1 MELKLKVAGPSE
13 VRYNEPAQFRCE
25 SNRED
30 IEFTMALDQQNI
42 KTAFTSAEYLLSAGQ
57 LEYGTNQ
64 FVLECFALDENNDKE
79 TISHTV
85 NVLCK
90 YKNIL
95 FFTIHISNI
104 WKTFFLTKY
113 GFILDNLLTW

>member
-90 YKNIL
+90 LKKNIL
-95 FFTIHISNI
+95 FVLYFKHLENVFELKMGS
-104 WKTFFLTKY
+104 
-113 GFILDNLLTW
+113 D

>member
-90 YKNIL
+90 LKAIL
-95 FFTIHISNI
+95 FVLYFKQLGNI
-104 WKTFFLTKY
+104 FELKMVS
-113 GFILDNLLTW
+113 D